1 LVRIRLQRVG
11 KRNRPYYRVVV
22 ADARKPISGYVLD
35 IVGNFDPIKKTV
47 SLKLDRIQE
56 WLARGAQMS
65 PRVKSLV
72 KLAKKAQG
80 VPAATKTEPSKEE
93 V

>member
-1 LVRIRLQRVG
+1 MVKIRLQRVG

-22 ADARKPISGYVLD
+22 ADARKPISGYVLE

-65 PRVKSLV
+65 SRVKSLV
-72 KLAKKAQG
+72 KLVKKAQEI
-80 VPAATKTEPSKEE
+80 PAATETEPSKEE

>member
-1 LVRIRLQRVG
+1 MVKIRLQRVG

-22 ADARKPISGYVLD
+22 ADARKPLSGYVLE

-56 WLARGAQMS
+56 WLARGAQMT

-72 KLAKKAQG
+72 KLVRKAQE
-80 VPAATKTEPSKEE
+80 VPAATKTEPPKEE